1 MGLREDLAALR
12 TQREANRNPDWVR
25 VMPRA
30 TDDLRDSGIAQC
42 VLKPGARAPE
52 FDLLNAEGERR
63 GLRDLLARGPLVVNF
78 YRGVW

>member
-1 MGLREDLAALR
+1 MGLREDLTALR
-12 TQREANRNPDWVR
+12 MQREANRNPDWVR
-25 VMPRA
+25 IMHRA
-30 TDDLRDSGIAQC
+30 TDDLRDSGIAQR

-63 GLRDLLARGPLVVNF
+63 SLQELRARGPLVVNF